1 MTHVVREIERPGSK
15 LHKKEAVES
24 VTILETPPMVVVG
37 LVGYVATPNG
47 LRTLTTVWASH
58 LSDEVKRRFYKNWYR
73 SKRKA
78 FTKYAKKASEKPQEL
93 ENELDRIK
101 QFCQVVRVLAHTQV
115 RKLKLRQKVANLL
128 EIQVN
133 GGDVN
138 AKVDFAKSLFEQEVP
153 VDTVFAEGEAL
164 DVCAATKGHGY
175 NGVISRWGVTRLP
188 RKTHRGLRKVACIG
202 AWHPAR
208 VRFTVARAGQMGY
221 HHRTEINKRVL
232 RIGKK
237 DVKNGASTEADLT
250 EKGITPVGGF
260 PHYGQINEDW
270 IMLKGSIGGSRK
282 RPITLRKSLVT
293 PTRRAHFEPL
303 NIKFID
309 TSSKYGHGRFQT
321 LEEKNKF
328 LGPLASKQ
336 H

>member
-24 VTILETPPMVVVG
+24 VTILETPPLVVVG
-37 LVGYVATPNG
+37 VVGYVATPNG
-47 LRTLTTVWASH
+47 LRTLTTVWAEH
-58 LSDEVKRRFYKNWYR
+58 LSDEVKRRFYKNWYQ

-78 FTKYAKKASEKPQEL
+78 FTKYAKKAAEKPQFIEEQL
-93 ENELDRIK
+93 QRIK
-101 QFCQVVRVLAHTQV
+101 QHAQVVRVLAHTQTK
-115 RKLKLRQKVANLL
+115 KLKLRQKVANLL

-138 AKVDFAKSLFEQEVP
+138 AKVDFAKSLFEQEVS
-153 VDTVFAEGEAL
+153 VDTVFSEGETL
-164 DVCAATKGHGY
+164 DICAATKGHGY
-175 NGVISRWGVTRLP
+175 VGVVARWGVTRLP

-208 VRFTVARAGQMGY
+208 VRFTVARAGQQGY

-237 DVKNGASTEADLT
+237 DDKKSGSTESDLT
-250 EKGITPVGGF
+250 EKGINPVGGF

-270 IMLKGSIGGSRK
+270 IMLKGCIAGSKK
-282 RPITLRKSLVT
+282 RPITLRKSIV
-293 PTRRAHFEPL
+293 PAARRSHLEPINL
-303 NIKFID
+303 KFID

-328 LGPLASKQ
+328 LGPLASKN
-336 H
+336 